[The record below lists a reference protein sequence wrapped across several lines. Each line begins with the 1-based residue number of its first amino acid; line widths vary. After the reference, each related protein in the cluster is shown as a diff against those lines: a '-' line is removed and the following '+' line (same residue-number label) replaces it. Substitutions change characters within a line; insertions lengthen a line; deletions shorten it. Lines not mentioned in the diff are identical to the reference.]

1 MDDQHLSPAEGQP
14 APRADTA
21 TALQEQ
27 RTCPEHG
34 PYTATRVQVVAF
46 NGTPILRPWSRC
58 TACEAAEKAKRVET
72 ELAHRRAAF
81 ERHARIPQRYA
92 GKTLAAW
99 NAETSEQCKALK
111 AARAYVEGFSAIDN
125 GADVVLQR
133 RGIDGNGLLLLGKPG
148 TGKTLMAC
156 AIVEE
161 LQDHWGQYW
170 VAQDIIRVVRDT
182 WRRGRRDEDRPEAL
196 QDLPSTEV
204 GLLDHFAR
212 LELLV
217 VDDLGAAS
225 YGSDSERAILFDILD
240 ARYREQ
246 RPTILVT
253 NLNVPMLRSDLG
265 DRSMDRLSE
274 VCRAVVFDWASH
286 RRQGGVPKE

>member
-14 APRADTA
+14 APRAVAA
-21 TALQEQ
+21 TKLQEQ
-27 RTCPEHG
+27 RTCAEHG
-34 PYTATRVQVVAF
+34 DYTATTVEGEMAGRSF
-46 NGTPILRPWSRC
+46 RMPWSVC
-58 TACEAAEKAKRVET
+58 PACKAAEKAKRVET

-81 ERHARIPQRYA
+81 ERHARIPRRYA

-99 NAETSEQCKALK
+99 TATTSEQSKAL
-111 AARAYVEGFSAIDN
+111 AVARAYVDGFSAIDN

-133 RGIDGNGLLLLGKPG
+133 RGIDGHGLVLLGRPG

-156 AIVEE
+156 AILEE

-170 VAQDIIRVVRDT
+170 VAQDIIRAVRDT
-182 WRRGRRDEDRPEAL
+182 WRRGRRDEDRPEAMK
-196 QDLPSTEV
+196 DLPSTEV

-246 RPTILVT
+246 QPTIIVT
-253 NLNVPMLRSDLG
+253 NLSAAGLAAEIG
-265 DRSMDRLSE
+265 DRAASRL
-274 VCRAVVFDWASH
+274 RGTATLHIFDWDDQRTPGA
-286 RRQGGVPKE
+286 RPA